1 MAELTQNQLPRIT
14 KAYLNS
20 LKTPGK
26 SFPFEVQFVNRRNNY
41 ALMFQYRNSL
51 SSADRDSNVDIQ
63 IEVTVPFGNG
73 NAPEQLNRPIV
84 HFSYYGKLSELLRN
98 DQSFEVNITPCL
110 DERGNGNIILA
121 VFNGGTVKVVSLNM
135 TGMST
140 HGGAII
146 PLRNTVVEPSINKVE
161 LGNYGPIVT
170 TGLSRAHGSIV
181 LNSQS
186 KSGWNSTVKPGKF
199 AEWSLS
205 FPQGI
210 NWADIKND
218 ISIGIYFTDHK
229 TRFYRGTV
237 DNSYNTVF
245 PHRGGMAGITEISAA
260 EYDYERNPTTDRGER
275 NYDNT
280 SPNRFH
286 SRAVVDMEKLFKSTF
301 NFDTLSNEE
310 IEKIVYIKVIFRL
323 TTDRGNISFFLYPQR
338 HLKIWDPAFIHDI
351 PLSKRSLVFSSY
363 YIRPTKLLEGNDLTQ
378 IPNVDDFAEDSI
390 YKLVRM
396 YSVVDNNSIKLVVL
410 RTEARHIGAAPGI
423 NVESAPF
430 KITGIPS
437 NFRNR
442 VNLSKGRYYDVVL
455 QDGTILAAE
464 GAVPRDTNK
473 PVTPPSP
480 PAPFSIND
488 IKQLTF
494 IYDYR
499 NRTGTAILNTTRP
512 ITGPIRFNVNN
523 VPKNKLAGFTD
534 SELVSG
540 IIFTANGNGEKAF
553 TMSLNASHFKGNP
566 APTPPQP
573 KPVEPPPNPYGIR
586 YLPPSDRA
594 RISIKG
600 TERNNRYLIAYF
612 HINERGEILL
622 NIHGEW
628 KLYSD
633 DYLIARY
640 QGGEYYHLDKV
651 NKSYSSA
658 YETYRVKVPGNISR
672 SDAISLLNTDQL
684 ALFIAVESNNQI
696 NAYQLYPAVAQTA
709 SETTLMNLAKA
720 GAIAPHIRYDLI
732 SRRQVSAALY
742 RNVHPDVALNSSELS
757 SLVLYTPSGIK
768 IIPPS
773 SITGN
778 KVTMD
783 VSDLHYDT
791 TTGLHRLLYAVVWKD
806 SHKIGGVDCFAGMSE
821 TGLDFSQFPVTPF
834 PGVRYVQIGQDRI
847 TVGLGNNWYDRPLVR
862 SDQPLGALKY
872 TAEDNST
879 STCTQTMD
887 SPSPGTYY
895 YANNKT
901 SHGVYPKE
909 SADGSVTFTFAW
921 DSGNGL
927 QNHDVKLYKDLYIPG
942 LYSIRPTY
950 NYTNVFHH
958 GHIAT
963 DGGSHWFAL
972 PGKFVETANLGTN
985 VDYTERRKV
994 LMNSVNNLTVSDN
1007 YVGNFWE
1014 EGRIVALAADIPYN
1028 NQSKQA
1034 PSKRINIRSQNSNKP
1049 YNYYYGNSFLKTNAT
1064 FDSSPRS
1071 LNASIDYAD
1080 EDKLPDINQDFT
1092 TNCGYNN
1099 SSRELSDWT
1108 VSRVYYDRV
1117 KRLRFGSENSD
1128 YSRVNYRGGVRNL
1141 TPDGITP
1148 LVDGIATLVNGGT
1161 IRVQSGT
1168 KSLFTNTPQCAV
1180 IEGDII
1186 VDATGNSNEF
1196 PLELYKKDTLVAG
1209 VLIMRGRILIKGS
1222 ENLNPFIGI
1231 RNPTLVINETQWD
1244 LNQLFAVM
1252 SKPRIPRNYR
1262 VIGGILRNGDGVIFV
1277 EDTKNLGIPA
1287 SISSLRNMAVV
1298 NMGKTILS
1306 DKSIFMIAGNIHT
1319 AQIQDMGY
1327 FETASFGTC
1336 KLIDEISRHITQ
1348 ETIPFGYN
1356 GYESIS
1362 FPYYLTPRIGNDDD
1376 GRYGYP
1382 EVNARQDIYNHALY
1396 TYDFTGKYYYTEE
1409 RRGRYRKQYS
1419 WYYHTGTA
1427 EGFYDFV
1434 KNKMKTDDNRELINA
1449 KRILVSYEGA
1459 SSNVVYKM
1467 ASSIDEALR
1476 LVVWSEN
1483 SRRSVSFYIFD

>member
-1 MAELTQNQLPRIT
+1 MAEIKLDPLKPTEMYFAQEEDRVDIWWYYPTDSTVIYRIELPEDSPIVFGYSDSNISAAHAEENRYQDWSEFIPMKFKPGKTIKDLYSKPFVAKIYTAYKDPKTHQKTKGTFTTTLLPANKGAFAFQDISYHFFDLSPAPELVNFSKIISKDGKWQARFEKDGRDITGEIFSETAIYKGKSGYIKREKKSGDELSAAATDSTKLIELSPLRDMSTPNFPPGVMLVKKGYPNQTVGRYRIADYIVAATRGFEYRPFKPPVPSSPNDPPGLRYLTEEEDSYISGTFVLNQHNSRFYMYITKNAKVYLVAHDDWTIDNPGTYALTCEYNGKLVYMNQVQGSIPWAYAVYEYPIPTNINTVDAVAEYFKTVRPKVFLIKDDGNSWKKDDLDPFRSITKGENFSFDGYVLTGYASFMAELLPMSRDVIGIRLSLKEHLLNDPDEMQNDITAITVFKPDGISRIT
-14 KAYLNS
+14 ENLTPVNGFVPIPKKYFTYDARDNTYS
-20 LKTPGK
+20 LEAMIAAKRKDHHPKIGD
-26 SFPFEVQFVNRRNNY
+26 
-41 ALMFQYRNSL
+41 L
-51 SSADRDSNVDIQ
+51 
-63 IEVTVPFGNG
+63 
-73 NAPEQLNRPIV
+73 
-84 HFSYYGKLSELLRN
+84 
-98 DQSFEVNITPCL
+98 
-110 DERGNGNIILA
+110 
-121 VFNGGTVKVVSLNM
+121 VVS
-135 TGMST
+135 
-140 HGGAII
+140 
-146 PLRNTVVEPSINKVE
+146 
-161 LGNYGPIVT
+161 
-170 TGLSRAHGSIV
+170 
-181 LNSQS
+181 
-186 KSGWNSTVKPGKF
+186 
-199 AEWSLS
+199 
-205 FPQGI
+205 
-210 NWADIKND
+210 
-218 ISIGIYFTDHK
+218 
-229 TRFYRGTV
+229 
-237 DNSYNTVF
+237 
-245 PHRGGMAGITEISAA
+245 
-260 EYDYERNPTTDRGER
+260 
-275 NYDNT
+275 
-280 SPNRFH
+280 
-286 SRAVVDMEKLFKSTF
+286 
-301 NFDTLSNEE
+301 
-310 IEKIVYIKVIFRL
+310 
-323 TTDRGNISFFLYPQR
+323 
-338 HLKIWDPAFIHDI
+338 
-351 PLSKRSLVFSSY
+351 
-363 YIRPTKLLEGNDLTQ
+363 
-378 IPNVDDFAEDSI
+378 
-390 YKLVRM
+390 
-396 YSVVDNNSIKLVVL
+396 
-410 RTEARHIGAAPGI
+410 
-423 NVESAPF
+423 
-430 KITGIPS
+430 
-437 NFRNR
+437 
-442 VNLSKGRYYDVVL
+442 
-455 QDGTILAAE
+455 
-464 GAVPRDTNK
+464 
-473 PVTPPSP
+473 
-480 PAPFSIND
+480 
-488 IKQLTF
+488 
-494 IYDYR
+494 
-499 NRTGTAILNTTRP
+499 
-512 ITGPIRFNVNN
+512 
-523 VPKNKLAGFTD
+523 
-534 SELVSG
+534 
-540 IIFTANGNGEKAF
+540 
-553 TMSLNASHFKGNP
+553 
-566 APTPPQP
+566 
-573 KPVEPPPNPYGIR
+573 
-586 YLPPSDRA
+586 
-594 RISIKG
+594 
-600 TERNNRYLIAYF
+600 
-612 HINERGEILL
+612 
-622 NIHGEW
+622 
-628 KLYSD
+628 
-633 DYLIARY
+633 
-640 QGGEYYHLDKV
+640 
-651 NKSYSSA
+651 
-658 YETYRVKVPGNISR
+658 
-672 SDAISLLNTDQL
+672 
-684 ALFIAVESNNQI
+684 
-696 NAYQLYPAVAQTA
+696 
-709 SETTLMNLAKA
+709 
-720 GAIAPHIRYDLI
+720 
-732 SRRQVSAALY
+732 
-742 RNVHPDVALNSSELS
+742 
-757 SLVLYTPSGIK
+757 
-768 IIPPS
+768 
-773 SITGN
+773 
-778 KVTMD
+778 
-783 VSDLHYDT
+783 
-791 TTGLHRLLYAVVWKD
+791 
-806 SHKIGGVDCFAGMSE
+806 GV
-821 TGLDFSQFPVTPF
+821 LDFSQFPVTPF
-834 PGVRYVQIGQDRI
+834 PGIRYVQIGQDRT

-862 SDQPLGALKY
+862 SEQPLGTLKY

-901 SHGVYPKE
+901 SHGIYPKE

-921 DSGNGL
+921 DGGNGL
-927 QNHDVKLYKDLYIPG
+927 QNHDAKLYKDPYISG

-950 NYTNVFHH
+950 NYTNVCHH

-963 DGGSHWFAL
+963 DSGSHWFAL

-994 LMNSVNNLTVSDN
+994 LINSVNNLTVSDN
-1007 YVGNFWE
+1007 YMGSFWE
-1014 EGRIVALAADIPYN
+1014 EGRFVALAADIRYN

-1034 PSKRINIRSQNSNKP
+1034 PSKRINVRSQNSNKP

-1064 FDSSPRS
+1064 FDNSPRS

-1099 SSRELSDWT
+1099 SNRDLSDWT

-1117 KRLRFGSENSD
+1117 KRLRFGSEDSD

-1148 LVDGIATLVNGGT
+1148 LVGGIATLVNGGT

-1252 SKPRIPRNYR
+1252 PKPRIPRNYR

-1287 SISSLRNMAVV
+1287 SISSLRNMTVV

-1306 DKSIFMIAGNIHT
+1306 DKSVFMVAGNIHT

-1449 KRILVSYEGA
+1449 KRILVSYEDA

-1476 LVVWSEN
+1476 SVVWNGN

>member
-26 SFPFEVQFVNRRNNY
+26 GFPFEVQFVNRRNNY

-51 SSADRDSNVDIQ
+51 SNADRDSNIDIQ
-63 IEVTVPFGNG
+63 IEVTPPVGAG
-73 NAPEQLNRPIV
+73 NAPEQINRPIV

-286 SRAVVDMEKLFKSTF
+286 SRAVVDMEKLFRSTF

-378 IPNVDDFAEDSI
+378 VPNVDDFSDDSI

-396 YSVVDNNSIKLVVL
+396 YSVVDNNSIKLVVP
-410 RTEARHIGAAPGI
+410 RIEARHIGAAPGI

-437 NFRNR
+437 NFRSH
-442 VNLSKGRYYDVVL
+442 VNLSRGRYYDVVL

-464 GAVPRDTNK
+464 GAVPRETNK

-488 IKQLTF
+488 IRQLTF

-512 ITGPIRFNVNN
+512 ITGPIRFNVND

-540 IIFTANGNGEKAF
+540 IIFTANGSGETAF

-566 APTPPQP
+566 APTPSPSPQP

-742 RNVHPDVALNSSELS
+742 RNVHPDVAFNSSELS

-773 SITGN
+773 AVTGN
-778 KVTMD
+778 RVNLD
-783 VSDLHYDT
+783 ISDLHYNTD
-791 TTGLHRLLYAVVWKD
+791 TGLHRLLYAIVWKD
-806 SHKIGGVDCFAGMSE
+806 SHKIGGVDLFAGMTE
-821 TGLDFSQFPVTPF
+821 TGLDFSQFPAMPF
-834 PGVRYVQIGQDRI
+834 PDVRYIQIGNDKT
-847 TVGLGNNWYDRPLVR
+847 TVGFGEHWYDRPVVK
-862 SDQPLGALKY
+862 SDQIMGTLKY
-872 TAEDNST
+872 VAKNVSQVNSA
-879 STCTQTMD
+879 QTLEQHH
-887 SPSPGTYY
+887 PGTYSY
-895 YANNKT
+895 QNNET
-901 SHGVYPKE
+901 SRNGYPAEGV
-909 SADGSVTFTFAW
+909 DGIATFGFSW
-921 DSGNGL
+921 DGENGL
-927 QNHDVKLYKDLYIPG
+927 QDHIVRLYKDPHVPG
-942 LYSIRPTY
+942 LYSIHPNY
-950 NYTNVFHH
+950 DYTNICHH
-958 GHIAT
+958 GHVANSS
-963 DGGSHWFAL
+963 GSHWFAL
-972 PGKFVETANLGTN
+972 PGRLVETATLGTN
-985 VDYTERRKV
+985 VDYTDRRTA
-994 LMNSVNNLTVSDN
+994 LMDAASRLTVSDDF
-1007 YVGNFWE
+1007 VGDYWE
-1014 EGRIVALAADIPYN
+1014 KGRLVLLNGAMTVN
-1028 NQSKQA
+1028 GTSKTGTA
-1034 PSKRINIRSQNSNKP
+1034 ISTGVKSQLSNKP
-1049 YNYYYGNSFLKTNAT
+1049 YNYYYGNSFLKNNTG
-1064 FDSSPRS
+1064 FDQNPTSVNVSV
-1071 LNASIDYAD
+1071 DYGE
-1080 EDKLPDINQDFT
+1080 EDKLPNINQDFT

-1099 SSRELSDWT
+1099 ESRELSDWKI
-1108 VSRVYYDRV
+1108 SRVYYDHK
-1117 KRLRFGSENSD
+1117 KRLRFGREDSN
-1128 YSRVNYRGGVRNL
+1128 YSRVNYRGAIRNL
-1141 TPDGITP
+1141 TPGGITP
-1148 LVDGIATLVNGGT
+1148 AVGWIATLVNGGT
-1161 IRVQSGT
+1161 LRAQSGT
-1168 KSLFTNTPQCAV
+1168 TSLFVNAPQCAV

-1186 VDATGNSNEF
+1186 VDATGNNNEI
-1196 PLELYKKDTLVAG
+1196 PLELYKNDTLIVG

-1222 ENLNPFIGI
+1222 SHPNPLIGI
-1231 RNPTLVINETQWD
+1231 KNPTLIINETHWD
-1244 LNQLFAVM
+1244 FDQLFTV
-1252 SKPRIPRNYR
+1252 IPR
-1262 VIGGILRNGDGVIFV
+1262 
-1277 EDTKNLGIPA
+1277 T
-1287 SISSLRNMAVV
+1287 
-1298 NMGKTILS
+1298 
-1306 DKSIFMIAGNIHT
+1306 
-1319 AQIQDMGY
+1319 
-1327 FETASFGTC
+1327 
-1336 KLIDEISRHITQ
+1336 
-1348 ETIPFGYN
+1348 
-1356 GYESIS
+1356 
-1362 FPYYLTPRIGNDDD
+1362 
-1376 GRYGYP
+1376 
-1382 EVNARQDIYNHALY
+1382 
-1396 TYDFTGKYYYTEE
+1396 
-1409 RRGRYRKQYS
+1409 
-1419 WYYHTGTA
+1419 
-1427 EGFYDFV
+1427 
-1434 KNKMKTDDNRELINA
+1434 
-1449 KRILVSYEGA
+1449 
-1459 SSNVVYKM
+1459 
-1467 ASSIDEALR
+1467 
-1476 LVVWSEN
+1476 
-1483 SRRSVSFYIFD
+1483 

>member
-63 IEVTVPFGNG
+63 IEVTVPSGGG

-237 DNSYNTVF
+237 DNSYNTVP

-310 IEKIVYIKVIFRL
+310 IEKIEYIKVIFRL

-378 IPNVDDFAEDSI
+378 VPNVDDFADDSI

-396 YSVVDNNSIKLVVL
+396 YSVVDNNSIKLVVP

-437 NFRNR
+437 NFRSH
-442 VNLSKGRYYDVVL
+442 VNLSRGRYYDVVL

-464 GAVPRDTNK
+464 GAVPRETNK

-488 IKQLTF
+488 IRQLTF

-512 ITGPIRFNVNN
+512 ITGPIRFNVND

-540 IIFTANGNGEKAF
+540 IIFTANGSGETAF

-566 APTPPQP
+566 APTPSPSPQP

-742 RNVHPDVALNSSELS
+742 RNVHPDVAFNSSELS

-773 SITGN
+773 AVTGN
-778 KVTMD
+778 RVNLD
-783 VSDLHYDT
+783 ISDLHYDT
-791 TTGLHRLLYAVVWKD
+791 DTGLHRLLYAIVWKD
-806 SHKIGGVDCFAGMSE
+806 NHKIGGVDLFAGMTE
-821 TGLDFSQFPVTPF
+821 TGLDFSQFPATPF
-834 PGVRYVQIGQDRI
+834 PDVRYIQIGNDKT
-847 TVGLGNNWYDRPLVR
+847 TVGLGEHWYDRPVVK
-862 SDQPLGALKY
+862 SDQIMGTLKY
-872 TAEDNST
+872 VAKNASQVNST
-879 STCTQTMD
+879 QTLD
-887 SPSPGTYY
+887 QRHPGTYSY
-895 YANNKT
+895 QNNET
-901 SHGVYPKE
+901 SRNGYPVEGV
-909 SADGSVTFTFAW
+909 DGIATFGFSW
-921 DSGNGL
+921 DGENGL
-927 QNHDVKLYKDLYIPG
+927 QDHIVRLYKDPHVPG
-942 LYSIRPTY
+942 LYSIHPNY
-950 NYTNVFHH
+950 DYTNICHH
-958 GHIAT
+958 GHVANSS
-963 DGGSHWFAL
+963 GSHWFAL
-972 PGKFVETANLGTN
+972 PGRLVETAALGIN
-985 VDYTERRKV
+985 VDYTDRRTT
-994 LMNSVNNLTVSDN
+994 LMDAANRLTVSDDF
-1007 YVGNFWE
+1007 VGDYWE
-1014 EGRIVALAADIPYN
+1014 KGRLVLLNGAMTVN
-1028 NQSKQA
+1028 GTSKTGTA
-1034 PSKRINIRSQNSNKP
+1034 ISTGVKSQLSNKP
-1049 YNYYYGNSFLKTNAT
+1049 YNYYYGNSFLKN
-1064 FDSSPRS
+1064 
-1071 LNASIDYAD
+1071 NASFNVSPTSVNVSVDYGE
-1080 EDKLPDINQDFT
+1080 EDKLPNINQDFT

-1099 SSRELSDWT
+1099 ESRELSDWKI
-1108 VSRVYYDRV
+1108 SRVYYDHK
-1117 KRLRFGSENSD
+1117 KRLRFGREDSN
-1128 YSRVNYRGGVRNL
+1128 YSRVNYRGAIRNL
-1141 TPDGITP
+1141 TPGGITP
-1148 LVDGIATLVNGGT
+1148 AVGGIATLVNGGT
-1161 IRVQSGT
+1161 LRAQSGT
-1168 KSLFTNTPQCAV
+1168 TSLFINAPHCAV

-1186 VDATGNSNEF
+1186 VDATGNNSEI
-1196 PLELYKKDTLVAG
+1196 PLELYKNDTLIVG

-1222 ENLNPFIGI
+1222 SHPNPLIGI
-1231 RNPTLVINETQWD
+1231 KNPTLIINETHWD
-1244 LNQLFAVM
+1244 FDQLFTV
-1252 SKPRIPRNYR
+1252 IPR
-1262 VIGGILRNGDGVIFV
+1262 
-1277 EDTKNLGIPA
+1277 T
-1287 SISSLRNMAVV
+1287 
-1298 NMGKTILS
+1298 
-1306 DKSIFMIAGNIHT
+1306 
-1319 AQIQDMGY
+1319 
-1327 FETASFGTC
+1327 
-1336 KLIDEISRHITQ
+1336 
-1348 ETIPFGYN
+1348 
-1356 GYESIS
+1356 
-1362 FPYYLTPRIGNDDD
+1362 
-1376 GRYGYP
+1376 
-1382 EVNARQDIYNHALY
+1382 
-1396 TYDFTGKYYYTEE
+1396 
-1409 RRGRYRKQYS
+1409 
-1419 WYYHTGTA
+1419 
-1427 EGFYDFV
+1427 
-1434 KNKMKTDDNRELINA
+1434 
-1449 KRILVSYEGA
+1449 
-1459 SSNVVYKM
+1459 
-1467 ASSIDEALR
+1467 
-1476 LVVWSEN
+1476 
-1483 SRRSVSFYIFD
+1483 